1 MNLVFPIAGKGE
13 RFGGVFKPFLKI
25 GDITFIEK
33 TLESFIDI
41 HKYNIFFICTEEQCI
56 KYDVQNKL
64 NNILGNILNF
74 TLITIPTQTSG
85 PLQTIREAL
94 RICKISGPSIV
105 CDCDHYLDAN
115 NIVELTLSGKFD
127 AVIPTYIINKNDY
140 YNWSKI
146 VFDKNNNIIK
156 LVEKNKIE
164 DNYTYK
170 GIIGCIG
177 FKNIE
182 NILYCS
188 DEFQFIS
195 EYLDDMLKKKYI
207 LYSIDIDHI
216 LTYGDTDMYNNA
228 INILRSKMTFFCDID
243 GVLLKHND
251 HSTNNINNN
260 LIINGF
266 EKLQQLKA
274 DGHKIILTTARN
286 KKNKKDL
293 EKLLN
298 NKNIVYDEL
307 VMGCNPGSRIL
318 INDRKPSKPFSQQA
332 IAYEV
337 QRDLGLANLNL
348 YNLDEEFNTKI
359 LSVKSGNSFATT
371 FLLEKDQQKIIRK
384 YIIKNK
390 NNLIHYQK
398 LKRQYQDIYRFNFLS
413 SINIVPKIL
422 NERDSFFDYF
432 YDMEYLDGFLNL
444 SLYDH
449 NKQIIIL
456 QDILNVLHDNIYS
469 MNQKIDGM
477 NWLHNFLNNKIYS
490 KLIKYQKI
498 DSIFDYLINSKNIH
512 INGKKYFGL
521 RKIFDLLDFKIFAPN
536 YISPIHG
543 DMTLE
548 NIMYDG
554 LHGWR
559 LIDMDGS
566 DIFDYAAQDLGKI
579 YQSILTNYQEWKN
592 LNLSINYSDNNITC
606 NDTFFKYHINDM
618 LYTINSIWNSI
629 LNTKHTHS
637 IGVFYMSCY
646 FIRFVS
652 FRMQISL
659 EHGYFAILMAIV
671 WLTKIIEKEL

>member
-1 MNLVFPIAGKGE
+1 MNLIFPIAGKGE

-25 GDITFIEK
+25 GDLTFIEK
-33 TLESFIDI
+33 TIESFPDTY
-41 HKYNIFFICTEEQCI
+41 HYNIFFICTEEQAI
-56 KYDVQNKL
+56 KYDVQNEL
-64 NNILGNILNF
+64 NKIFINTLDF
-74 TLITIPTQTSG
+74 TLITIPSQTSG
-85 PLQTIREAL
+85 PLQTIKEAL
-94 RICKISGPSIV
+94 KIHKISGPSIV
-105 CDCDHYLDAN
+105 CDCDHYFDAAE
-115 NIVELTLSGKFD
+115 VVKLTLSEKFD
-127 AVIPTYIINKNDY
+127 AVIPTYIINQNDY

-156 LVEKNKIE
+156 LIEKNQIT
-164 DNYTYK
+164 DDYIYK

-188 DEFQFIS
+188 DKLNFIS
-195 EYLDDMLKKKYI
+195 EYLDDIFHKNHI
-207 LYSIDIDHI
+207 LYSIDIYSI
-216 LTYGDTDMYNNA
+216 LTYGDINMYNNA
-228 INILRSKMTFFCDID
+228 INTLRSKMTFFCDID
-243 GVLLKHND
+243 GVLLKHNN
-251 HSTNNINNN
+251 HSTNSINNN
-260 LIINGF
+260 FTIDGF
-266 EKLQQLKA
+266 QKLQQLKI

-293 EKLLN
+293 EKLLKS
-298 NKNIVYDEL
+298 KNIIYDEL

-332 IAYEV
+332 FAYEV
-337 QRDLGLANLNL
+337 QRDLGLADLSL

-359 LSVKSGNSFATT
+359 LGVMDGNSFAKT
-371 FLLEKDQQKIIRK
+371 FLLEKDKQKIIRK

-398 LKRQYQDIYRFNFLS
+398 LKRQCQDIHRFNALS
-413 SINIVPKIL
+413 SNNIVPKIIS
-422 NERDSFFDYF
+422 ERDSFFDYF

-444 SLYDH
+444 SLYDN
-449 NKQIIIL
+449 NKQITIL
-456 QDILNVLHDNIYS
+456 KDILHIFDQDIYS
-469 MNQKIDGM
+469 MNKKIDGI
-477 NWLHNFLNNKIYS
+477 NWLNNFLTNKIYS
-490 KLIKYQKI
+490 KLLKYEKI
-498 DSIFDYLINSKNIH
+498 DSVFDYLINSNNIY

-521 RKIFDLLDFKIFAPN
+521 RKIFDLLDFNIFSPS

-554 LHGWR
+554 FHGWR

-566 DIFDYAAQDLGKI
+566 DIFDYAAQDLGKL
-579 YQSILTNYQEWKN
+579 YQSVLTNYQEWKN
-592 LNLSINYSDNNITC
+592 LNLSINYFDNNIVC
-606 NDTFFKYHINDM
+606 NDTFFKYNPNNIVYSIN
-618 LYTINSIWNSI
+618 NIWASI
-629 LNTKHTHS
+629 LNTQHAHS

-652 FRMQISL
+652 FRMQIGI
-659 EHGYFAILMAIV
+659 EHGYFAIIMAIV